1 MVKQKKDMRLET
13 KKDLRGGRGEI
24 ETLNLLESAE
34 TLGKCSLCSRMTLLP
49 GVSIGEHAHN
59 PDAEIYYC
67 LSGEITVGDNGVQKV
82 LHAGDIMF
90 TGGGGT
96 HWAKNLSSEP
106 AEMLAIVIL

>member
-1 MVKQKKDMRLET
+1 MVKHTQDMRTEL
-13 KKDLRGGRGEI
+13 KKNLRGGSGEI
-24 ETLNLLESAE
+24 ETLHLLEQNE
-34 TLGKCSLCSRMTLLP
+34 LLGKCSLCSRMTLLP
-49 GVSIGEHAHN
+49 GVSIGEHPHS

-67 LSGEITVGDNGVQKV
+67 LSGEITVGDNGQQKV

-90 TGGGGT
+90 TGGGDS